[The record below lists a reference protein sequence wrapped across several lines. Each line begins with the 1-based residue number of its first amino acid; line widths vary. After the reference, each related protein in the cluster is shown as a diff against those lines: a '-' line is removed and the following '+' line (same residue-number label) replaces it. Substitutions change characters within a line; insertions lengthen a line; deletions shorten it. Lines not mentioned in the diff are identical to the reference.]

1 MKKRCLQSGSLCYII
16 PSCIIF
22 LYFFSRNERVRRRS
36 TEMSGQ
42 KNNKSHI
49 FMLFLAA
56 FFWGTTFVAQ
66 SIGADHVGAYTYLA
80 GRSWIA
86 VAFLTPVV
94 HVMDRISDKRGVDN
108 RRPRTA
114 AEKKLLIM
122 AGVISGCTL
131 FAASAAQ
138 QIGMAYTTASK
149 AGFITALYVII
160 VPILS
165 ILVRKRP
172 APHIWFCVLLS
183 LTGMYLLCM
192 TSERFSLELGD
203 SYVLA
208 SAFLFAVEIMIL
220 DHFSPLVDGV
230 RLSRMQ
236 FLVIAIISTGMMF
249 LIDRPSWESILKA
262 QPAICYAGSFSSG
275 IAYTLQILGQTDV
288 NPTLASLVMSLESV
302 FSALSGWLVLHES
315 MSGREFAG
323 CALMFGSILLAQV
336 EIKGKKPS

>member
-1 MKKRCLQSGSLCYII
+1 
-16 PSCIIF
+16 
-22 LYFFSRNERVRRRS
+22 
-36 TEMSGQ
+36 MSGQ
-42 KNNKSHI
+42 KSNKSHI

-66 SIGADHVGAYTYLA
+66 SIGADYVGAYTYLA

-94 HVMDRISDKRGVDN
+94 YGMDRMSDKRGVDN
-108 RRPRTA
+108 RRPRTP
-114 AEKKLLIM
+114 AEKKFLIM

-138 QIGMAYTTASK
+138 QIGMGYTTASK

-165 ILVRKRP
+165 IFVRKRP
-172 APHIWFCVLLS
+172 APHIWFCVVLS
-183 LTGMYLLCM
+183 LVGMYLLCM
-192 TSERFSLELGD
+192 TTDRFSLELGD

-208 SAFLFAVEIMIL
+208 SAFLFAVEIMVL

-236 FLVIAIISTGMMF
+236 FLVIAVISTGFMF
-249 LIDRPSWESILKA
+249 VVDKPSWESILKA
-262 QPAICYAGSFSSG
+262 LPAICYAGIFSSG
-275 IAYTLQILGQTDV
+275 IAYTLQILGQRDV

-315 MSGREFAG
+315 MSVREFAG
-323 CALMFGSILLAQV
+323 CALMFGAILLAQA
-336 EIKGKKPS
+336 EIKLKKPACRKKS

>member
-1 MKKRCLQSGSLCYII
+1 M
-16 PSCIIF
+16 
-22 LYFFSRNERVRRRS
+22 RRRS

-94 HVMDRISDKRGVDN
+94 HVMDRISDKRGADN

-249 LIDRPSWESILKA
+249 LIDRPSWESIMKA
-262 QPAICYAGSFSSG
+262 LPAICYAGIFSSG